1 MKTTPIKTRLG
12 MLMLGSLSLM
22 ATTAHADWD
31 RNGHR
36 QAEHAYQQSQA
47 YSQQINARQARQ
59 MDRIEAGKHNGN
71 LTRHEVRD
79 LIHEQH
85 GIQAMERHFRADG
98 IIDAR
103 EFQRLDHAL
112 NLADRNIRAERHDRQ
127 ARYAYNTR
135 PR

>member
-1 MKTTPIKTRLG
+1 
-12 MLMLGSLSLM
+12 M
-22 ATTAHADWD
+22 ATAAQADWH
-31 RNGHR
+31 RNDHPQVR
-36 QAEHAYQQSQA
+36 HAYPQSQA

-59 MDRIEAGKHNGN
+59 MDRIEAGNHNGI

-79 LIHEQH
+79 LMREQH
-85 GIQAMERHFRADG
+85 EIQAMERHFRADG

-112 NLADRNIRAERHDRQ
+112 NQADRNIRVERHDRQ
-127 ARYAYNTR
+127 ARYAYNAR